1 MYESF
6 YGLKEKPFNLHPDP
20 DYLYM
25 SDGHENT
32 LTHLQYAIAENKGFV
47 VVTGEIGA
55 GKTTLI
61 NYLLGEIPS
70 DIDVGLINN
79 THIPASQF
87 IKLVCREFEIE
98 ISGLDRTAM
107 IDRFHEFLL
116 EMYTKHKRVV
126 LIVDEA
132 QNLNAKTLEEVRLLS
147 NLESEKHHLLQIILV
162 GQPELKLKLQQ
173 PELQQLAQRVTV
185 HCHLKGLNEPDVGH
199 YICHRLEIAG
209 GSKDK
214 CHLFEEDAI
223 REITENSNG
232 IPRLINIICDT
243 ALVFGYADSAKRIG
257 AKIIRDVIKERTAG
271 GLFTPAQTASDPE
284 SGDGDGSGMAFQ
296 VATASHGVAG
306 GNNHQVQALQSRL
319 EEVTQ
324 RLIKL
329 ESAYGELHSRMAEKW
344 DYRSRRDDLMIE
356 LFKMLKQSMDHRL
369 DTLMRVS
376 KVNK

>member
-6 YGLKEKPFNLHPDP
+6 YGLNEKPFNLNPDP

-25 SDGHENT
+25 SEGHENT
-32 LTHLQYAIAENKGFV
+32 LTHLQYAISENKGFV

-70 DIDVGLINN
+70 DIDVGLVNN

-87 IKLVCREFEIE
+87 IKLVCREFELDIT
-98 ISGLDRTAM
+98 GLDRTAM

-116 EMYTKHKRVV
+116 EMYTNRRRVV

-132 QNLNAKTLEEVRLLS
+132 QNLNPKTLEEIRLLS

-162 GQPELKLKLQQ
+162 GQPELKLKLQRHD
-173 PELQQLAQRVTV
+173 LQQLAQRVTV
-185 HCHLKGLNEPDVGH
+185 HCHLKGLNEADVAN
-199 YICHRLEIAG
+199 YICYRLEVAG
-209 GSKDK
+209 GDKDN
-214 CHLFEEDAI
+214 CNIFDQSAI
-223 REITENSNG
+223 HEICENSKG

-243 ALVFGYADSAKRIG
+243 ALVFGYADSVKQIDG
-257 AKIIRDVIKERTAG
+257 KIIRDVVKERAAG
-271 GLFTPAQTASDPE
+271 GLFSPVLGDDETAIPPSDAGRIADQAVVAAGADGAQ
-284 SGDGDGSGMAFQ
+284 
-296 VATASHGVAG
+296 VL
-306 GNNHQVQALQSRL
+306 ALQMRVDELTARL
-319 EEVTQ
+319 SKVETALEKANA
-324 RLIKL
+324 RLDQ
-329 ESAYGELHSRMAEKW
+329 KW

-356 LFKMLKQSMDHRL
+356 LFKMLRQSMDHRL

-376 KVNK
+376 RISK

>member
-6 YGLKEKPFNLHPDP
+6 YGLKEKPFNLNPDP

-25 SDGHENT
+25 SEGHENT

-87 IKLVCREFEIE
+87 IKLVCREFELD
-98 ISGLDRTAM
+98 ISGIDRTAM

-116 EMYTKHKRVV
+116 EMYTVRKRVV

-132 QNLNAKTLEEVRLLS
+132 QNLNPKTLEEVRLLS

-162 GQPELKLKLQQ
+162 GQPELKLKLQR
-173 PELQQLAQRVTV
+173 PDLQQLAQRVTV
-185 HCHLKGLNEPDVGH
+185 HCHLRGLAEADVGN
-199 YICHRLEIAG
+199 YISYRLEVAG
-209 GSKDK
+209 GDKEKSK
-214 CHLFEEDAI
+214 LFDGDAI
-223 REITENSNG
+223 REISDNSKG

-243 ALVFGYADSAKRIG
+243 ALVFGYADSAKQIT
-257 AKIIRDVIKERTAG
+257 AKIIRDVVKERAAG
-271 GLFTPAQTASDPE
+271 GLFGTSTQAFGSTDDDGTYLTAA
-284 SGDGDGSGMAFQ
+284 GDTGHSIQ
-296 VATASHGVAG
+296 GVT
-306 GNNHQVQALQSRL
+306 GNNGRQLRELEGRL
-319 EEVTQ
+319 DEMQ
-324 RLIKL
+324 HRLSKL
-329 ESAYGELHSRMAEKW
+329 ESVYGELNSRLTEKW
-344 DYRSRRDDLMIE
+344 DYRSRRDDLVLE
-356 LFKMLKQSMDHRL
+356 LFKMLRKSMDHRL
-369 DTLMRVS
+369 DTLLRVS
-376 KVNK
+376 NLTK

>member
-6 YGLKEKPFNLHPDP
+6 YGLNEKPFNLNPDP

-25 SDGHENT
+25 SEGHENT
-32 LTHLQYAIAENKGFV
+32 LTHLQYAIGENKGFV

-98 ISGLDRTAM
+98 IAGMDRTAM
-107 IDRFHEFLL
+107 IDSFHEFLL
-116 EMYTKHKRVV
+116 EMYTERKRVV

-132 QNLNAKTLEEVRLLS
+132 QNLNAKTLEEIRLLS

-162 GQPELKLKLQQ
+162 GQPELKLKLQR
-173 PELQQLAQRVTV
+173 PDLQQLAQRVTV
-185 HCHLKGLNEPDVGH
+185 HCHLKGLNEADVAN
-199 YICHRLEIAG
+199 YICYRLEVAG
-209 GSKDK
+209 GDK
-214 CHLFEEDAI
+214 GKCNIFDKTAI
-223 REITENSNG
+223 GEICENSKG

-243 ALVFGYADSAKRIG
+243 ALVFGYADSAKQIG
-257 AKIIRDVIKERTAG
+257 AKIIRDVVKERAAG
-271 GLFTPAQTASDPE
+271 GLFSPTATDDATLSDP
-284 SGDGDGSGMAFQ
+284 STISMQNAVGDANY
-296 VATASHGVAG
+296 HGAG
-306 GNNHQVQALQSRL
+306 GADSAQVQALQARVDDLTQKLNQMENALKEVSTRL
-319 EEVTQ
+319 
-324 RLIKL
+324 
-329 ESAYGELHSRMAEKW
+329 SDKW
-344 DYRSRRDDLMIE
+344 DYRSKRDDLVIE

-369 DTLMRVS
+369 DTLLRVS
-376 KVNK
+376 RITK